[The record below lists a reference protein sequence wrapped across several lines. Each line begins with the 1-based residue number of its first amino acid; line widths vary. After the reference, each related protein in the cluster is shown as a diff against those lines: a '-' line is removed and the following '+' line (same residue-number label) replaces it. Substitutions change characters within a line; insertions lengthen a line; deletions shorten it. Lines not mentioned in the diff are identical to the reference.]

1 MVNPENQNNYPKY
14 EQHVSS
20 FLLVAELFVLRKN
33 PSKYFF
39 IDETLW
45 HEPVYAAKNE
55 NTLIINNFLA
65 SLDNFLAGLH
75 QLTRRPPSSP
85 PPPAVRHPD
94 TNSGGGGDDSS
105 WLTHTYGTL
114 FYTESTSDQP
124 SQCSS
129 VFFFRRE
136 TFTTHPWTIRKKT
149 PVKRKVTREQFRPKK
164 WAWKQAWT
172 ISPILT
178 REKKRWAWTFSKRHP
193 WTPIKTR
200 KVSRAAFFAKLIKK
214 RPAEVLKFCRKNQFN
229 RLKIVFKFYQYHHN
243 PFSRSVIKKFP
254 KTAVQEGL
262 FYIWKFL
269 SSRGPK
275 PFSVVSFYFEL
286 DFIP

>member
-105 WLTHTYGTL
+105 WLTHIYGTL

-124 SQCSS
+124 S
-129 VFFFRRE
+129 
-136 TFTTHPWTIRKKT
+136 
-149 PVKRKVTREQFRPKK
+149 
-164 WAWKQAWT
+164 
-172 ISPILT
+172 
-178 REKKRWAWTFSKRHP
+178 
-193 WTPIKTR
+193 
-200 KVSRAAFFAKLIKK
+200 
-214 RPAEVLKFCRKNQFN
+214 
-229 RLKIVFKFYQYHHN
+229 
-243 PFSRSVIKKFP
+243 
-254 KTAVQEGL
+254 
-262 FYIWKFL
+262 
-269 SSRGPK
+269 
-275 PFSVVSFYFEL
+275 
-286 DFIP
+286 